1 MRLLCIHADTVA
13 ALQRLHTPFDD
24 LTPDA
29 LWNSPYHLVGVSAE
43 QRDVLTTFN
52 IDFEDVTP
60 DALSH
65 GAPAV
70 SENLSYA
77 SNGKVRNGQKLR
89 TSVRGKYLEATVQ
102 SGKIL
107 VDGRAYDT
115 PGAASRGITNNTTEW
130 AFWEYLDDNSGQWQV
145 LGREWQT

>member
-1 MRLLCIHADTVA
+1 MRLLCIHTDTVA

-24 LTPDA
+24 LTPEG
-29 LWNSPYHLVGVSAE
+29 LWNTPYHLVGVSTE
-43 QRDVLTTFN
+43 QRDVLTAFN
-52 IDFEDVTP
+52 VDFEDVTP
-60 DALSH
+60 DALDR
-65 GAPAV
+65 GAPSV

-77 SNGKVRNGQKLR
+77 SQGKVRNGQKLR

-107 VDGRAYDT
+107 VDGRTYDT
-115 PGAASRGITNNTTEW
+115 PGAASRGITNDKTEW

-145 LGREWQT
+145 LGREWQI